1 MDNEA
6 MVQWTINELEKLV
19 DPERKEWS
27 KGYYPSSMRIIGVKV
42 PDQRVVRKKL
52 MKELKGKPMEDL
64 IKISKMLV
72 DTDIF
77 ECQQVAYEI
86 LDKNKKARS
95 ALTQNDLEDLR
106 KGLDNWISVDTY
118 SGYLAGVAWREGTLS
133 DGVIEKWAHSDNF
146 WERRTAVV
154 STVALNQKARGGT
167 GDVKRTLWVCE
178 MVASDKQD
186 MVAKALSWALRE
198 LSKVDREPVIEFMEM
213 YDDVLPSRVK
223 REVRKKLE
231 TGKKNG

>member
-1 MDNEA
+1 MEDSEI
-6 MVQWTINELEKLV
+6 VQWTINELEKYV
-19 DPERKEWS
+19 DKERKEWS
-27 KGYYPSSMRIIGVKV
+27 KGYYPSSMEIIGVKV
-42 PDQRVVRKKL
+42 PDQRVVVKELLKK
-52 MKELKGKPMEDL
+52 LKGKDVEDV
-64 IKISKMLV
+64 IRISKRLV
-72 DTDIF
+72 ETDIF

-86 LDKNKKARS
+86 LDKNKKARG
-95 ALTQNDLEDLR
+95 ALTQKDLEDLR
-106 KGLDNWISVDTY
+106 KGLDNWVSVDTY

-133 DGVIEKWAHSDNF
+133 DDVIEKWAHSDNF

-167 GDVKRTLWVCE
+167 GDVKRTLWICE
-178 MVASDKQD
+178 MVASDKQN

-198 LSKVDREPVIEFMEM
+198 LSKVEREPVIEFMEK